1 MTTPAQAAAEIV
13 KSQNQFGGAE
23 SAVILG
29 RNFYSVA
36 DITENAVRIPY
47 SQLPGFPQAAGV
59 DDGELV
65 FGLVDAVPTIFLKGR
80 TNFYETGDPS
90 LMAAPIE
97 TLALLG
103 VRSLLCPALAT
114 SARADFVPS
123 SIVAITDH
131 INFNGFNPLVG
142 SVSDKGFVNMNE
154 GYDKR
159 LLRRLKTAAAAAGVT
174 VHEGVYMWFSGPSYE
189 TPSEVK
195 LARLFGADLMGWSI
209 APEAILA
216 RRYGLPF
223 CGVAV
228 VTDFGAGFSGGAPS
242 GDMTRGPA
250 VAGSVAIKR
259 LARAF
264 VRAR

>member
-1 MTTPAQAAAEIV
+1 MTTPAQAAAEMI
-13 KSQNQFGGAE
+13 KSANRFGGAE
-23 SAVILG
+23 TAVILG

-36 DITENAVRIPY
+36 DILEDAVSIPY
-47 SQLPGFPQAAGV
+47 AQLPGFPQAPGV
-59 DDGELV
+59 EDGELLI
-65 FGLVDAVPTIFLKGR
+65 GLVESMPAIILKGR

-90 LMAAPIE
+90 LMAGPIE
-97 TLALLG
+97 ALALCG
-103 VRSLLCPALAT
+103 VRGILCPALVT
-114 SARADFVPS
+114 SSRADFVPS
-123 SIVAITDH
+123 TVVAVTDH

-142 SVSDKGFVNMNE
+142 QPVDKTFVNLNE
-154 GYDKR
+154 AYDKR
-159 LLRRLKTAAAAAGVT
+159 LLRRLKAAAAAGGVT

-189 TPSEVK
+189 TPAEVK

-223 CGVAV
+223 CGVGV

-250 VAGSVAIKR
+250 VAGAVAIKR
-259 LARAF
+259 LSKAF
-264 VRAR
+264 IRAR